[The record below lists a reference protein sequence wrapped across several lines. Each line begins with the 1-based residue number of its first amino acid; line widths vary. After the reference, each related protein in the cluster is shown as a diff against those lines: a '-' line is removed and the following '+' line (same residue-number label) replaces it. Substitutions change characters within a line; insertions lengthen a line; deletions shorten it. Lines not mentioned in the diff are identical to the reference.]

1 MALTDVKIRT
11 AKAAEKV
18 VKLSDGEGLQLWI
31 SPAGGKLWRLAYR
44 FNGKQRKLAI
54 GSYPDISLQEARE
67 RRREARRKLR
77 EGVDPAAHKQVMKA
91 LRLSAAGNTF
101 GVIADELMEKKER
114 EGRSTS
120 TLKKN
125 RWLLGFAFATLR
137 DRPITEIT
145 AQELLVALRAVE
157 ARQRYESAARL
168 RSVMGEVFRFAIA
181 TARASNDPTTAL
193 KGALVTRRPTHR
205 AAILE
210 TSRLGALLRA
220 IDGFDGHPQTR
231 ASLQLMA
238 LLFPRPGEL
247 RLAEWNEFDLDMKT
261 WAIPASRM
269 KMRRPYR
276 MPLSNQAVNILRN
289 LRTQYPKS
297 SLVLPSVRSQTRA
310 ISDNTMNAALR
321 RMGYRQDEMTAH
333 GFRSSA
339 STFLNESRRWSS
351 DAVERQLAHVDQD
364 DVRRAY
370 ARGEYWQ
377 ERVEMMQWWA
387 DRLDEF
393 RADKLSG

>member
-1 MALTDVKIRT
+1 MHDLISNVMEEVRGAWRFRWRALACAWALCVVGWLVVLLLPNRFE
-11 AKAAEKV
+11 AKA
-18 VKLSDGEGLQLWI
+18 
-31 SPAGGKLWRLAYR
+31 RL
-44 FNGKQRKLAI
+44 F
-54 GSYPDISLQEARE
+54 
-67 RRREARRKLR
+67 
-77 EGVDPAAHKQVMKA
+77 V
-91 LRLSAAGNTF
+91 
-101 GVIADELMEKKER
+101 
-114 EGRSTS
+114 
-120 TLKKN
+120 
-125 RWLLGFAFATLR
+125 
-137 DRPITEIT
+137 
-145 AQELLVALRAVE
+145 
-157 ARQRYESAARL
+157 
-168 RSVMGEVFRFAIA
+168 
-181 TARASNDPTTAL
+181 DPTTAL